1 MQATQFASNPFA
13 LMLDPDA
20 IFRAMDCSD
29 RLARLKRQVFHP
41 LDKPLIARVDANLAE
56 FDHLI
61 DDETDSSELDL

>member
-1 MQATQFASNPFA
+1 MQTAQLASNPFA

-41 LDKPLIARVDANLAE
+41 LDKPLIARVDQSVAE

-61 DDETDSSELDL
+61 DDEADSGDFEA